1 MAAST
6 DSATGPRSGSI
17 VAWIVGRLVWVCG
30 LFPHALI
37 GLGMRLV
44 MARVFFQSGQAMI
57 DGPVMPVWTFGT
69 IPDFSIVLPV
79 YIKDVTFQ
87 LFETQYA
94 AHPIPSATAAYIFAY
109 AQFVLPICL
118 VLGFATRFA
127 ALGLVIL
134 TGLMVIYLKP
144 DMFWTM
150 HAYWIL
156 ILLALV
162 RLGPGAV
169 SIDGLVSYLN
179 RP

>member
-1 MAAST
+1 LNNSPAGAEAA
-6 DSATGPRSGSI
+6 RSGSI
-17 VAWIVGRLVWVCG
+17 IAWIVGRLVWVCG

-37 GLGMRLV
+37 GLGMRLI

-57 DGPVMPVWTFGT
+57 DGPVIPVWTFGGT
-69 IPDFSIVLPV
+69 PNFSIVLPV
-79 YIKDVTFQ
+79 YIKDATFQ
-87 LFETQYA
+87 LFEIQYA
-94 AHPIPSATAAYIFAY
+94 AVPIPSATVAYIFAY

-118 VLGFATRFA
+118 AIGFATRFA

-134 TGLMVIYLKP
+134 TVTTVIYAMP
-144 DMFWTM
+144 DTLWTM

-162 RLGPGAV
+162 RFGPGAV